1 MTLALD
7 YAARSDRGL
16 VRGNNEDS
24 AVAASHL
31 LALADG
37 MGGHA
42 AGEVASQLMIEA
54 LFPLNALFTGDPVPA
69 ERLPGMLVEAMD
81 AGNRAIAAHVDENPT
96 LEGMGCTLSSLLFND
111 GKLGVCHVGDS
122 RGYLLRDGVLTQ
134 ITKDDTYVQS
144 LVDEGKLDPADV
156 SSHPQRSLILKAL
169 TGRPVEPTLQLR
181 DALPGDRY
189 MLCSDGLSD
198 PVSADTIRDV
208 LAEGTP
214 DAAASKLIDLALR
227 GGGPDNV
234 TVVVADVVDTDAGGD
249 ADGAGTAAVLPTE
262 VALAGAIDSEATEL
276 PRPDTA
282 AGRAMSVNVVNRS
295 STPAPAAADPGAS
308 RRDNAVPGM
317 RRSRRVGAAG
327 TADGDA
333 ADADPDRARRGRRRR
348 RRMIVALAVLVVL
361 VAVVGVGGWIAK
373 RDLNDSYYVAVAA
386 DADLPTPSAAP
397 STLTVPEGTPS
408 GAPGAPTSGVPDA
421 DASAAPGAGPT
432 DPAAPAAPADRTAAS
447 SAAAATTARAASPS
461 PTVDASASSAAKGTP
476 IIIYQG
482 APGSVLGLSL
492 HSAYQEIC
500 LDRDASVQLLPA
512 GSTDPCHRFST
523 ADLTPAARGTLD
535 TLPRDS
541 YPSVQDQLRR
551 LAEQTLPICV
561 TRSSDN
567 ADNADGDPADL
578 TTPGVSCR
586 EVN

>member
-7 YAARSDRGL
+7 FAARSDRGL
-16 VRGNNEDS
+16 VRSNNEDS

-54 LFPLNALFTGDPVPA
+54 LFPVNALFSDGTTEKIAAESLPA
-69 ERLPGMLVEAMD
+69 LLAEAMED
-81 AGNRAIAAHVDENPT
+81 GNRAISAHVDENPT
-96 LEGMGCTLSSLLFND
+96 LDGMGCTLSSLLFND

-122 RGYLLRDGVLTQ
+122 RAYRLRDGVLTQ

-169 TGRPVEPTLQLR
+169 TGRPVEPTLQLL
-181 DALPGDRY
+181 DAHPGDRY

-208 LAEGTP
+208 LAAGTP
-214 DAAASKLIDLALR
+214 TETAAKLIDLALR

-234 TVVVADVVDTDAGGD
+234 TVVVADVVDTEAADAP
-249 ADGAGTAAVLPTE
+249 ATLPDV
-262 VALAGAIDSEATEL
+262 VALAGAIDSDSTEL

-282 AGRAMSVNVVNRS
+282 AGRAMAVNVVNRN
-295 STPAPAAADPGAS
+295 TPAPTTDPAPTDADSPAGADSTS
-308 RRDNAVPGM
+308 RRRGIPGI
-317 RRSRRVGAAG
+317 RRSRRVGRTAA
-327 TADGDA
+327 TDGG
-333 ADADPDRARRGRRRR
+333 ADADLDGDDPGTSGEPHRPTRHRRVL
-348 RRMIVALAVLVVL
+348 IALTVL
-361 VAVVGVGGWIAK
+361 VALVIALGVGGWLIK
-373 RDLNDSYYVAVAA
+373 RNLNETYFVAVAA
-386 DADLPTPSAAP
+386 DEDLPNPATTTAAP
-397 STLTVPEGTPS
+397 STSASATAT
-408 GAPGAPTSGVPDA
+408 ANTADTSGTSDTSGTA
-421 DASAAPGAGPT
+421 SASETASAARST
-432 DPAAPAAPADRTAAS
+432 
-447 SAAAATTARAASPS
+447 AAAAAA
-461 PTVDASASSAAKGTP
+461 DGTP
-476 IIIYQG
+476 ILIYQG
-482 APGSVLGLSL
+482 APGSFLGLSL
-492 HSAYQEIC
+492 NSSYQEIC
-500 LDRDASVQLLPA
+500 LNEDADIRLLPA
-512 GSTDPCHRFST
+512 GSDDPCHRFST

-541 YPSVQDQLRR
+541 YESIQEQLRR
-551 LAEQTLPICV
+551 LAAQTLPVCV
-561 TRSSDN
+561 TRSSSTDTTN
-567 ADNADGDPADL
+567 AGNPADL

>member
-1 MTLALD
+1 MTSENLALNF
-7 YAARSDRGL
+7 AARSDRGL

-54 LFPLNALFTGDPVPA
+54 LLPLNAMFHGDAPGSAPA
-69 ERLPGMLVEAMD
+69 ITPDRLPGLLVEAMD

-96 LEGMGCTLSSLLFND
+96 LDGMGCTLSSLLFLD
-111 GKLGVCHVGDS
+111 GRMGVCHVGDS

-169 TGRPVEPTLQLR
+169 TGRPVEPTLQLL
-181 DALPGDRY
+181 DTLPGDRF

-198 PVSADTIRDV
+198 PVSADTIREV
-208 LAEGTP
+208 LGEGTP
-214 DAAASKLIDLALR
+214 DTAASRLIDLALR

-234 TVVVADVVDTDAGGD
+234 TVVVADVVDMDATE
-249 ADGAGTAAVLPTE
+249 GAGSVDLPTTA
-262 VALAGAIDSEATEL
+262 ALAGAINSDETEL

-282 AGRAMSVNVVNRS
+282 AGRAMAVNVVNRS
-295 STPAPAAADPGAS
+295 TPP
-308 RRDNAVPGM
+308 
-317 RRSRRVGAAG
+317 
-327 TADGDA
+327 ADGDA
-333 ADADPDRARRGRRRR
+333 SAPPDDMPPMRRPRRVGSRRTAGTHGDPAGADPTDPGRVDSPDPRQAKRRRR
-348 RRMIVALAVLVVL
+348 ILVTVTVIVALVVI
-361 VAVVGVGGWIAK
+361 AGIGGWIAK
-373 RDLNDSYYVAVAA
+373 RNLDDSYFVAVASS
-386 DADLPTPSAAP
+386 DDVPEP
-397 STLTVPEGTPS
+397 STTATATTMPATTAAPEGT
-408 GAPGAPTSGVPDA
+408 
-421 DASAAPGAGPT
+421 
-432 DPAAPAAPADRTAAS
+432 APAAPSAPTSA
-447 SAAAATTARAASPS
+447 AAAATTRQASPS
-461 PTVDASASSAAKGTP
+461 TTPDTTLATTLDTGDAVAAAKGVP
-476 IIIYQG
+476 ILIYQG
-482 APGSVLGLSL
+482 APGSFLGISL

-500 LDRDASVQLLPA
+500 LSEDAEIRLLPA
-512 GSTDPCHRFST
+512 GSEDPCHRFST

-541 YPSVQDQLRR
+541 YQSVQDQLRR
-551 LAEQTLPICV
+551 LSAQTLPICV
-561 TRSSDN
+561 TRRSDST
-567 ADNADGDPADL
+567 DGDPSDL

>member
-54 LFPLNALFTGDPVPA
+54 LFPLNTMFGGDPVPA
-69 ERLPGMLVEAMD
+69 DRLPAMLVEAMED
-81 AGNRAIAAHVDENPT
+81 GNRAIAAHVDENPT
-96 LEGMGCTLSSLLFND
+96 LEGMGCTLSALLFND
-111 GKLGVCHVGDS
+111 GRLGVCHVGDS

-169 TGRPVEPTLQLR
+169 TGRAVEPTLQLR

-214 DAAASKLIDLALR
+214 TEAAEQLINLALR

-234 TVVVADVVDTDAGGD
+234 TVVVADVVDVTDRDDSAPE
-249 ADGAGTAAVLPTE
+249 LPTE

-282 AGRAMSVNVVNRS
+282 AGRAMAVNIVNRS
-295 STPAPAAADPGAS
+295 APSPSTGGTTPAARGNNGRNPRRTSRTVPAADDGAADDAPSDG
-308 RRDNAVPGM
+308 DG
-317 RRSRRVGAAG
+317 RSRR
-327 TADGDA
+327 T
-333 ADADPDRARRGRRRR
+333 RRRVL
-348 RRMIVALAVLVVL
+348 VALTVLVLL
-361 VAVVGVGGWIAK
+361 VAVVGVGGFIAK
-373 RDLNDSYYVAVAA
+373 RSLNDSYYVAVAA
-386 DADLPTPSAAP
+386 ESDLPTPSAVPTSTTTAPGP
-397 STLTVPEGTPS
+397 STSP
-408 GAPGAPTSGVPDA
+408 APA
-421 DASAAPGAGPT
+421 DPADPT
-432 DPAAPAAPADRTAAS
+432 DPGAPAAPGEAGGQDDAGQSDRNRP
-447 SAAAATTARAASPS
+447 SAAQTTAPATGQTPATTTRATPATSRSAGAATE
-461 PTVDASASSAAKGTP
+461 GTP

-482 APGSVLGLSL
+482 APGSFLGISL

-500 LDRDASVQLLPA
+500 LDRDASVRLLPA
-512 GSTDPCHRFST
+512 GSTDSCHRFST

-541 YPSVQDQLRR
+541 YQSIQDQLRR
-551 LAEQTLPICV
+551 LSAQTLPVCV
-561 TRSSDN
+561 TRNSDES
-567 ADNADGDPADL
+567 DGDPADL